1 MVTACSQRTFK
12 TQGRHQYGSCHLTM
26 ATSKYDCQR
35 AIAGMIF
42 ANQTASSIDNYFYGS
57 INCCASLIFW
67 LNNAA
72 YLTVNLKIR
81 TADQSLQLLA
91 TVNVLFDM
99 TQLISHFYS
108 GIVLISKEG
117 RGPEY
122 VDKAFGAFL
131 SSSWIQTTVN
141 IMHLMALR
149 LFIVLSPTSFKRMY
163 KKPNLI
169 IIPSIGVFLL
179 VFVSELSPLAAFLFE
194 PASYTWFFDTD
205 LPLSALL
212 DFSDV
217 VLIVM
222 YLTVSLISYLI
233 IARKLLTR
241 AGGRRETI
249 LTIQNSIYCLYTSC
263 VFVFWVLIDP
273 IVVSTPPALFVSNF
287 LWLVWNGLTP
297 MLEIIFNK
305 RVRKGYSQLFSRNNN
320 SVMVRAIGG
329 ITKPFSILVAT

>member
-163 KKPNLI
+163 KK
-169 IIPSIGVFLL
+169 
-179 VFVSELSPLAAFLFE
+179 
-194 PASYTWFFDTD
+194 
-205 LPLSALL
+205 
-212 DFSDV
+212 
-217 VLIVM
+217 
-222 YLTVSLISYLI
+222 
-233 IARKLLTR
+233 